1 MRQKYGNILL
11 YFAAAVLMG
20 VGIHLTQEYRFYN
33 IAVNDLFIYD
43 WADIWAKLCRT
54 GGFATLTASFLT
66 QFFHIPFAGTVI
78 VTVLYLLAARIF
90 ACIGKKLAANGGI
103 ACGSGFIPVIFLF
116 LCLDNDYYRFQG
128 HTGYIIVLAAV
139 YAYISLP
146 SDRPKLRYAA
156 GILSIP
162 LLYHLSGSVTAVY
175 AICIFICEVIRNG
188 LKGLP
193 ALIYPVVLALTAF
206 INVEYSMVDS
216 WEHALTPFMYYSWPS
231 TYNFPFT
238 AWVLAPVVMILV
250 WKTSGF
256 KMSERV
262 NVWIASAGFV
272 AAFAISGYL
281 YSQVHSRSYYR
292 LIQEQHWASEGDWD
306 RIIETAD
313 RRQPNYLI
321 SYLNLAL
328 AQKGQLVEKLGYY
341 NPQPVSKVMFP
352 TQNLKTGL
360 TLQSTVYLAWGY
372 VSAARQAAFDADMVT
387 PGMHN
392 PQQLKVLV
400 LTNLALDAPEVAEKY
415 LGILDKT
422 LFHRAWSGNMR
433 RLMADPAAAE
443 KDETLARL
451 RRSLPQT
458 GGYVRYEGLKGDM
471 RDIAAADPS
480 NTILA
485 QFYTAYQMLE
495 TLEER

>member
-1 MRQKYGNILL
+1 
-11 YFAAAVLMG
+11 
-20 VGIHLTQEYRFYN
+20 
-33 IAVNDLFIYD
+33 
-43 WADIWAKLCRT
+43 
-54 GGFATLTASFLT
+54 
-66 QFFHIPFAGTVI
+66 
-78 VTVLYLLAARIF
+78 
-90 ACIGKKLAANGGI
+90 
-103 ACGSGFIPVIFLF
+103 
-116 LCLDNDYYRFQG
+116 
-128 HTGYIIVLAAV
+128 
-139 YAYISLP
+139 
-146 SDRPKLRYAA
+146 
-156 GILSIP
+156 
-162 LLYHLSGSVTAVY
+162 
-175 AICIFICEVIRNG
+175 
-188 LKGLP
+188 
-193 ALIYPVVLALTAF
+193 
-206 INVEYSMVDS
+206 
-216 WEHALTPFMYYSWPS
+216 
-231 TYNFPFT
+231 
-238 AWVLAPVVMILV
+238 
-250 WKTSGF
+250 
-256 KMSERV
+256 
-262 NVWIASAGFV
+262 
-272 AAFAISGYL
+272 
-281 YSQVHSRSYYR
+281 
-292 LIQEQHWASEGDWD
+292 
-306 RIIETAD
+306 
-313 RRQPNYLI
+313 
-321 SYLNLAL
+321 
-328 AQKGQLVEKLGYY
+328 
-341 NPQPVSKVMFP
+341 MFP

-495 TLEER
+495 TLEGR